1 VGEGEGAA
9 EKGCLELGTSALGR
23 ENVMDNCLKFVIA
36 FFVVASTCDAQ
47 FAPCNT
53 SKPATVER
61 SDGVTQLE
69 VRFLEPTGE
78 QVAHV
83 FLPDGDAPAPGIVF
97 SHSAIHGVNKS
108 ADLARFAWGLAL
120 AGAASIVLDGTIE
133 WQTPNDDS
141 KQPYHLVA
149 CAEHWLLQN
158 GNVDT
163 ERLAQAGPGAW
174 VGSGGYYCL
183 VGESP
188 CYHSQAILTFGETSD
203 TEFRN
208 TERMLTP
215 KGRLEMARW
224 MQRHLDL
231 KEINPVWLE
240 SRLPRKKTLT
250 QGVSAGLGNATKP
263 Q

>member
-1 VGEGEGAA
+1 MHNY
-9 EKGCLELGTSALGR
+9 LR
-23 ENVMDNCLKFVIA
+23 FVIA
-36 FFVVASTCDAQ
+36 FFVVASTCHAQ
-47 FAPCNT
+47 FAPCKA
-53 SKPATVER
+53 SKPATIER
-61 SDGVTQLE
+61 SDRVAQLE
-69 VRFLEPTGE
+69 VSFLEPTGE

-83 FLPDGDAPAPGIVF
+83 FLPNGDASTPGIVF
-97 SHSAIHGVNKS
+97 SHSVIHGANAS
-108 ADLARFAWGLAL
+108 ADLVQFARGLAL
-120 AGAASIVLDGTIE
+120 AGAATVVLDGAIE

-215 KGRLEMARW
+215 KGRLEMAQW
-224 MQRHLDL
+224 TQRHLDL
-231 KEINPVWLE
+231 KEINPVWFE
-240 SRLPRKKTLT
+240 SPLPRKKTVK
-250 QGVSAGLGNATKP
+250 QATK
-263 Q
+263 QQ

>member
-1 VGEGEGAA
+1 M
-9 EKGCLELGTSALGR
+9 R
-23 ENVMDNCLKFVIA
+23 NCLRFVIA

-47 FAPCNT
+47 FAPCNA

-69 VRFLEPTGE
+69 VRFLEPSGE
-78 QVAHV
+78 YVAHV
-83 FLPDGDAPAPGIVF
+83 FLPDSDAPASGIVF
-97 SHSAIHGVNKS
+97 SHSAIHGANAS
-108 ADLARFAWGLAL
+108 TDLVQFARGLAL
-120 AGAASIVLDGTIE
+120 AGAASVVLDGTIE
-133 WQTPNDDS
+133 WPTLNDDS

-174 VGSGGYYCL
+174 VGNGGYYCL

-188 CYHSQAILTFGETSD
+188 CYHSQAILAFGETSD

-208 TERMLTP
+208 TERLLTP
-215 KGRLEMARW
+215 KGRLEMAQW

-231 KEINPVWLE
+231 KEINPARFE
-240 SRLPRKKTLT
+240 SPLPRKETVK
-250 QGVSAGLGNATKP
+250 QATK
-263 Q
+263 QQ

>member
-1 VGEGEGAA
+1 M
-9 EKGCLELGTSALGR
+9 R
-23 ENVMDNCLKFVIA
+23 NCLRFVIA
-36 FFVVASTCDAQ
+36 FFVVASTCAAQ
-47 FAPCNT
+47 FAPCNA
-53 SKPATVER
+53 SKPTTVER

-69 VRFLEPTGE
+69 VNFLEPTGE
-78 QVAHV
+78 HVAHV
-83 FLPDGDAPAPGIVF
+83 FVPDSDSIVAGVVF
-97 SHSAIHGVNKS
+97 SHSAIHGVNTRV
-108 ADLARFAWGLAL
+108 DLLRFARGLAL
-120 AGAASIVLDGTIE
+120 AGAASIVLDATIE

-141 KQPYHLVA
+141 KQPHHLVA

-215 KGRLEMARW
+215 NGRLEMARW
-224 MQRHLDL
+224 IQRHLDL
-231 KEINPVWLE
+231 KEINPVWFE

-250 QGVSAGLGNATKP
+250 QGVSAGLGNATKT